1 MGSNIRRDPIIGCN
15 FSVALLP
22 SKDADGA
29 GAGTIGLSTAGTR
42 SYAGFAEVSGLEL
55 TMTVEDYVSG
65 GINDRTLK
73 FPGHIKWS
81 NIVLKRGVVGRRDPL
96 DDTDL
101 WTWFSE
107 YLEGRGTRRDGLV
120 TLLGA
125 DRSPVHVWSFRRGL
139 PAKWSGPSL
148 NAGRGEVAIES
159 LEIAHEGIVR
169 EDAGGALGRAISDVA
184 EAIF

>member
-1 MGSNIRRDPIIGCN
+1 MPSHIRRDPIIGCN

-29 GAGTIGLSTAGTR
+29 GMGTIALSTSGTR

-55 TMTVEDYVSG
+55 TMAVEDYSAG

-73 FPGHIKWS
+73 FPGHVKWS

-101 WTWFSE
+101 WTWFNE

-125 DRSPVHVWSFRRGL
+125 NRDPVHVWSFRRGL
-139 PAKWSGPSL
+139 PAKWTGPSL
-148 NAGRGEVAIES
+148 NAGRSEVAIEQ
-159 LEIAHEGIVR
+159 LEIAHEGIRR
-169 EDAGGALGRAISDVA
+169 EDAGGALGRAVGDLV